1 MKETYWSKERLDF
14 SFSKTPVKTE
24 AEIEATQLQAKN
36 CQGPYELEEAGG
48 TLPWSFQR
56 KLGPTDSLI
65 SEVQPPDP

>member
-1 MKETYWSKERLDF
+1 MS
-14 SFSKTPVKTE
+14 VKTE

-65 SEVQPPDP
+65 SDF

>member
-1 MKETYWSKERLDF
+1 MKETYQSKERLDF

-24 AEIEATQLQAKN
+24 ADTEATQPQAKN
-36 CQGPYELEEAGG
+36 FQGSYELEGAGG

-65 SEVQPPDP
+65 SEAQPPDP